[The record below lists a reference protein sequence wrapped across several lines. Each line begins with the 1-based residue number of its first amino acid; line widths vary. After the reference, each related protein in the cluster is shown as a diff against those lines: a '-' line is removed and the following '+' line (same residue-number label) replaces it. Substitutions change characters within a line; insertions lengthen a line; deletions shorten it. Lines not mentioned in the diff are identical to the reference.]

1 MSKQT
6 FAATNVFAASDRLK
20 HADRD
25 RLREEAGHELD
36 GLPVHP
42 YVGDG
47 EPDYVLPHLD
57 AGQVGD
63 PTVGQLPGDGP
74 VVIEEIGE
82 LDIALVGLEADLEG
96 AVAGKGVGLDGVR
109 H

>member
-6 FAATNVFAASDRLK
+6 FAATSVFAAWDRLK

-36 GLPVHP
+36 GLPDHP

-47 EPDYVLPHLD
+47 EPD
-57 AGQVGD
+57 
-63 PTVGQLPGDGP
+63 
-74 VVIEEIGE
+74 
-82 LDIALVGLEADLEG
+82 
-96 AVAGKGVGLDGVR
+96 
-109 H
+109 